1 MTIDISD
8 NDPRIEYAVAQ
19 GVTQT
24 VFTVPFEFFE
34 DSDVRIYVDGVL
46 KSLGS
51 DYTLSGGDGSTGTA
65 TFVTATPPAVQQ
77 VTGATGGSTVSVVR
91 HVSLERTTDFPAGQ
105 EINRAVLN
113 EQLDTITAQI
123 ADLDNKVDRT
133 IHLNDYEVAPSTLLT
148 EDRKGKTLAFNLT
161 TGAVE
166 AGPLS
171 SDVAVIADNITA
183 ILAVNGEAAAA
194 ASSATAAATS
204 ETNAGTSET
213 AASGSATASATSAT
227 NSATSA
233 SGAAASASAASTSET
248 NAATSE
254 TNAATSETNA
264 ANSAT
269 AASSSK
275 TAAATSETNAST
287 SETNAATSATSAA
300 TSATASATSAT
311 AAAASEAGVD
321 ADRVAA
327 QAAAATATTK
337 ASEAS
342 TSETNAATSA
352 STASTKAS
360 EAATSATNAAT
371 SATESETAKT
381 AAEAAKDAAL
391 AALDSFDDRYL
402 GAKASDPTL
411 DNDGNALVAGALYY
425 NTTDDVMKVY
435 EGSVWVAAYASLSGA
450 LLATNNLSDLVNV
463 TSARTNLGLGTNDSP
478 TLGGLTVDGTDTE
491 VLITEDSEGSATLR
505 FADTQADPSQSYAI
519 EYDTSSNKANFRVN
533 DTQRANFN
541 SSGDYM
547 VGPAT
552 TVSPFVIYGGN
563 NDATKAGVGL
573 RQTGYIAAARMSD
586 HAMMLNRMGTD
597 GLTMGIR
604 NDGTFVGGLG
614 NIGGELTFHSSTSA
628 EAMRID
634 SSGNLGI
641 GTTNPSTALDVNG
654 TVTATSYAGDGSALT
669 GVARKVWESSQGSG
683 TSTNYW
689 AKVATYSISG
699 NYDDGS
705 FIYHF
710 VPEEFGAGMPAIVA
724 VNVRRNNGS
733 GGDNHTLN
741 IQLLAKPHANP
752 FSDDS
757 FKLIDDGGAT
767 DIELWVKKND
777 NNGQIVMYEMSA
789 HVEDSTFTIAYN
801 QNAAWQSSEPTGTGL
816 NIKTTGV
823 KVAGNFTATAF
834 AGDGSALTGLATAA
848 QGALA
853 DTSVQPNDSPTF
865 AGLTTTANVSF
876 GDNDKALFGD
886 GNDLQ
891 IYHSGA
897 ASVIEDVGTGDLVI
911 KGTDLY
917 LRSAGNSNRLYAGTD
932 TRLYYDGSE
941 KIRTKS
947 TGVDVTGT
955 VTATSYTEGVYA
967 VTGTTPALDPVNG
980 TIQTWTLSANSTP
993 TESFSAGESMTLMIE
1008 DGTAYTITWPTITW
1022 VNNQGTAPTLAT
1034 TGKTVIA
1041 LWKVSTTLYGSLI
1054 ADGS

>member
-8 NDPRIEYAVAQ
+8 NDPRIEYTVAQ

-233 SGAAASASAASTSET
+233 SQAAASASAASTSET

-254 TNAATSETNA
+254 TNAATSE
-264 ANSAT
+264 
-269 AASSSK
+269 
-275 TAAATSETNAST
+275 
-287 SETNAATSATSAA
+287 
-300 TSATASATSAT
+300 
-311 AAAASEAGVD
+311 
-321 ADRVAA
+321 
-327 QAAAATATTK
+327 
-337 ASEAS
+337 
-342 TSETNAATSA
+342 
-352 STASTKAS
+352 
-360 EAATSATNAAT
+360 TNAAT

-450 LLATNNLSDLVNV
+450 LLTTNNLSDLTNA
-463 TSARTNLGLGTNDSP
+463 TSARTNLGLGTAATTASTDYATAAQGTLADSAVQPNDSP
-478 TLGGLTVDGTDTE
+478 TFAGLTVDGTDTE

-505 FADTQADPSQSYAI
+505 FADTQADPAQSYAI
-519 EYDTSSNKANFRVN
+519 EYDTSSNKANFKIN

-552 TVSPFVIYGGN
+552 TVSPFVIYGAN

-573 RQTGYIAAARMSD
+573 RQVGYIAAARMND
-586 HAMMLNRMGTD
+586 HTMMLNRMGTD

-604 NDGTFVGGLG
+604 NNGTFVGGLG
-614 NIGGELTFHSSTSA
+614 NVGGELTFHDSTSA
-628 EAMRID
+628 EAMRLD
-634 SSGNLGI
+634 SSGRLGI
-641 GTTNPSTALDVNG
+641 GTNNPSTALDVSG
-654 TVTATSYAGDGSALT
+654 TVTATSYAGDGSSLT
-669 GVARKVWESSQGSG
+669 GIA
-683 TSTNYW
+683 
-689 AKVATYSISG
+689 A
-699 NYDDGS
+699 
-705 FIYHF
+705 
-710 VPEEFGAGMPAIVA
+710 GAGGG
-724 VNVRRNNGS
+724 GS
-733 GGDNHTLN
+733 DE
-741 IQLLAKPHANP
+741 I
-752 FSDDS
+752 FW
-757 FKLIDDGGAT
+757 
-767 DIELWVKKND
+767 E
-777 NNGQIVMYEMSA
+777 NGQNV
-789 HVEDSTFTIAYN
+789 
-801 QNAAWQSSEPTGTGL
+801 
-816 NIKTTGV
+816 TT
-823 KVAGNFTATAF
+823 N
-834 AGDGSALTGLATAA
+834 
-848 QGALA
+848 
-853 DTSVQPNDSPTF
+853 
-865 AGLTTTANVSF
+865 
-876 GDNDKALFGD
+876 
-886 GNDLQ
+886 
-891 IYHSGA
+891 
-897 ASVIEDVGTGDLVI
+897 
-911 KGTDLY
+911 
-917 LRSAGNSNRLYAGTD
+917 
-932 TRLYYDGSE
+932 
-941 KIRTKS
+941 
-947 TGVDVTGT
+947 
-955 VTATSYTEGVYA
+955 
-967 VTGTTPALDPVNG
+967 
-980 TIQTWTLSANSTP
+980 
-993 TESFSAGESMTLMIE
+993 
-1008 DGTAYTITWPTITW
+1008 YTITNGKNAMSAGPITIDTGVTVTVGAGETW
-1022 VNNQGTAPTLAT
+1022 
-1034 TGKTVIA
+1034 TV
-1041 LWKVSTTLYGSLI
+1041 V
-1054 ADGS
+1054 